1 MKAKHQRLIL
11 AALAVVGVA
20 GAGLLGA
27 SALRDEAAYFR
38 TPAEVQ
44 AGQAVTGE
52 AMRLGGMVQA
62 GSIERLADGV
72 TIRFVATDG
81 KADLPV
87 EFTGIVPDLFGEES
101 GMVADG
107 RAPMAFSSPTG
118 FWPNMMNVI
127 CRRRWATCLKVLARL
142 PRRREDIV
150 RRGGWLMDIRR
161 QAARDD
167 LRLGGQRQL
176 RGRTDR

>member
-107 RAPMAFSSPTG
+107 RMRADGVFIADRILAKHDERYMPPQMGDMPEGVGKAAPKA
-118 FWPNMMNVI
+118 
-127 CRRRWATCLKVLARL
+127 
-142 PRRREDIV
+142 
-150 RRGGWLMDIRR
+150 
-161 QAARDD
+161 
-167 LRLGGQRQL
+167 
-176 RGRTDR
+176 

>member
-11 AALAVVGVA
+11 AALAICGVA
-20 GAGLLGA
+20 GAGVLGA

-44 AGQAVTGE
+44 SGQAVVGE
-52 AMRLGGMVQA
+52 AMRLGGMVAA

-81 KADLPV
+81 KGELPV
-87 EFTGIVPDLFGEES
+87 EFTGIVPDLFAEES

-107 RAPMAFSSPTG
+107 RMRADGTFVADRILAKHDERYMPPQMGDMPEA
-118 FWPNMMNVI
+118 VAKAA
-127 CRRRWATCLKVLARL
+127 ATS
-142 PRRREDIV
+142 
-150 RRGGWLMDIRR
+150 
-161 QAARDD
+161 
-167 LRLGGQRQL
+167 
-176 RGRTDR
+176 